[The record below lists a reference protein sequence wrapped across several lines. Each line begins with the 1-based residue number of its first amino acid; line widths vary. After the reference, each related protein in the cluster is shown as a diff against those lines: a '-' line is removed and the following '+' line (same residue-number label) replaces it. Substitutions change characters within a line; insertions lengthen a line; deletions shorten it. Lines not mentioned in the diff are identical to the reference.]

1 MYINKNTSRQKKSLQ
16 IFHSPYKKNMK
27 TTLFNKS
34 LAVMIDFLREIGNL
48 IEVAQGKL
56 EESFCLDENIQSYM
70 ANNTEDPDVQILH
83 KIFEKARADDQSMT
97 DNFSFTL
104 GDIHKRIGKYKHKM
118 KDTSTDFS
126 SDIHVQTTCTFAV

>member
-1 MYINKNTSRQKKSLQ
+1 MYINKNTSRQKTIPTNLSLTIQ
-16 IFHSPYKKNMK
+16 KKKMK

-70 ANNTEDPDVQILH
+70 ANNTEDPDIQILH
-83 KIFEKARADDQSMT
+83 KIFEKAKADDQSMT

-104 GDIHKRIGKYKHKM
+104 GDIHKRIGKYKRKM
-118 KDTSTDFS
+118 KDTSTD
-126 SDIHVQTTCTFAV
+126 